1 MNNSTIGS
9 SAYGRSWRKTSF
21 NFVSIL
27 TPRSRLFYYDKT
39 ILLLCN
45 FIVFSFDKAGMAYK
59 WILAFMSCLMLCFC
73 SFGAEKKGRYFHS
86 LSDEAYE
93 TLLLLVQGN
102 FNVPVAERTREQ
114 RNAVVR
120 YWRQRDSLHLGP
132 QSTPTLYFDG
142 KKVVKKSSIAS
153 LVAKTFDQAKA
164 GGCKKLRN
172 RAADGF
178 AGLSE
183 RNILRVTNNEAK
195 YRIHNVKFTNKAT
208 PRPVTART
216 IQGQHQIDLMDLSKE
231 AVNHNRHVYK
241 YVLSVMDI
249 FSRYLW
255 LRPLEKK
262 SSQHVSR
269 ALQRIYSE
277 HGPPDRLQSDRG
289 TEFEGKVRPLCKQLK
304 IKLIKSRPYH
314 PQSQGKI
321 ERSHRRLRKKIMY
334 DLVSLGKKG
343 VNWAANLEDYNRI
356 LNEEC
361 KEELGWR
368 SPFEIYYGRK
378 SNQLVKASLDCVDS
392 DDNMVT
398 TAPNK
403 RELACHLKKVKKIR
417 RRAKLYSKK
426 LNDRMVK
433 SHKRRHKAE
442 TFKVKEHVLVR
453 YRPQKG
459 GKLAP
464 KRRFVVK
471 GTVVKKRKTNP
482 DTYKVR
488 FRPPNSSKHIEE
500 WFSVED
506 IASIRKRHRG
516 STAENKTI
524 KQQKIKQLRKKMY
537 IPLTARDR
545 FLDLD
550 FPDMDLSLMYNP
562 PGDGN
567 CQFGALCFWLN
578 RLGIHRSAETVR
590 EEIIKYL
597 TNNPNNSEG
606 MPLELFAATP
616 WAEYLHSMAKNGT
629 YGDQIT
635 LQAAADLYNIEI
647 VVIST
652 LGPDATAVISPS
664 SSIPTARVQLGH
676 YAENHGE
683 HYICVD
689 GRVLLEEEEQEE
701 RAEEEVEDDGADL
714 LSTQEDYAHG
724 QYMGKEREVPEQD
737 QHRIQIPI
745 HFVGNETVEMVSTND
760 ATTPIERLPNEI
772 LEKILS
778 EALLSSGFS
787 WPNHVCRMYNNL
799 CKVNVRFRDI
809 TRRLVSMLPSI
820 YFSEGGEL
828 GIVSVRSLIKK
839 FGSSSGV
846 VLEVRRI
853 VASPNWANA
862 WLDLRFRGL
871 GWFIILNIFWRKSQK

>member
-1 MNNSTIGS
+1 
-9 SAYGRSWRKTSF
+9 
-21 NFVSIL
+21 
-27 TPRSRLFYYDKT
+27 
-39 ILLLCN
+39 
-45 FIVFSFDKAGMAYK
+45 
-59 WILAFMSCLMLCFC
+59 
-73 SFGAEKKGRYFHS
+73 
-86 LSDEAYE
+86 
-93 TLLLLVQGN
+93 
-102 FNVPVAERTREQ
+102 
-114 RNAVVR
+114 
-120 YWRQRDSLHLGP
+120 
-132 QSTPTLYFDG
+132 
-142 KKVVKKSSIAS
+142 
-153 LVAKTFDQAKA
+153 
-164 GGCKKLRN
+164 
-172 RAADGF
+172 
-178 AGLSE
+178 
-183 RNILRVTNNEAK
+183 
-195 YRIHNVKFTNKAT
+195 
-208 PRPVTART
+208 
-216 IQGQHQIDLMDLSKE
+216 
-231 AVNHNRHVYK
+231 
-241 YVLSVMDI
+241 
-249 FSRYLW
+249 
-255 LRPLEKK
+255 
-262 SSQHVSR
+262 
-269 ALQRIYSE
+269 
-277 HGPPDRLQSDRG
+277 
-289 TEFEGKVRPLCKQLK
+289 
-304 IKLIKSRPYH
+304 
-314 PQSQGKI
+314 
-321 ERSHRRLRKKIMY
+321 MY
-334 DLVSLGKKG
+334 NLVSLGKKG
-343 VNWAANLEDYNRI
+343 VNWEANLEDYNRI

-368 SPFEIYYGRK
+368 SPFEIYCGRK

-392 DDNMVT
+392 DDNIVT
-398 TAPNK
+398 TAPK
-403 RELACHLKKVKKIR
+403 KWELACHLKKVKKIR

-459 GKLAP
+459 GKL
-464 KRRFVVK
+464 VVK

-506 IASIRKRHRG
+506 IASIRKRYRG
-516 STAENKTI
+516 STNKS
-524 KQQKIKQLRKKMY
+524 QQKKKQLRKKMY

-550 FPDMDLSLMYNP
+550 FPDMDLSLLYNP

-567 CQFGALCFWLN
+567 CQFWALCFWLN
-578 RLGIHRSAETVR
+578 RLGIHRSAKTVR
-590 EEIIKYL
+590 EEIINYL

-616 WAEYLHSMAKNGT
+616 WGEYLHSMAKNGT

-647 VVIST
+647 VVVST

-683 HYICVD
+683 HYICVE
-689 GRVLLEEEEQEE
+689 GRVLLEKEELVKKTNGEVEEVEDDEQEERAEEEVEDDKQDERAEEEVEDDEQDERAEEEVEDDEQEERAEEEMEDDEQEERAEEEVEDDEQEERAEEEVEDDEQEERAEEEVEDDEQDE

-714 LSTQEDYAHG
+714 LSTHEDDTHG
-724 QYMGKEREVPEQD
+724 QYMGKEREVLEQD

-745 HFVGNETVEMVSTND
+745 HFVGNETVEMVSAND
-760 ATTPIERLPNEI
+760 ATTPIERLPNEM

-809 TRRLVSMLPSI
+809 TRRLVSMLPSS

-853 VASPNWANA
+853 VASPNWENA

>member
-1 MNNSTIGS
+1 MGCFGQTLSDL
-9 SAYGRSWRKTSF
+9 
-21 NFVSIL
+21 VPVL
-27 TPRSRLFYYDKT
+27 TPRSRLFYYGKT
-39 ILLLCN
+39 IT
-45 FIVFSFDKAGMAYK
+45 FIVQLRRFPIDIADMACK
-59 WILAFMSCLMLCFC
+59 WFLAFLSCFILGCC
-73 SFGAEKKGRYFHS
+73 TFGAEKRGGYLHP

-93 TLLLLVQGN
+93 TILLLVQGN

-120 YWRQRDSLHLGP
+120 YWRQRDRFHLGP

-153 LVAKTFDQAKA
+153 LVAKTFDEAKA

-172 RAADGF
+172 RAAASF
-178 AGLSE
+178 AGLSK
-183 RNILRVTNNEAK
+183 RNILRVTNNEVK
-195 YRIHNVKFTNKAT
+195 YRIHNVKFTNKAA

-231 AVNHNRHVYK
+231 AVGHNTRVYK

-269 ALQRIYSE
+269 ALAKIYSE
-277 HGPPDRLQSDRG
+277 HGPLDRLQNDRG
-289 TEFEGKVRPLCKQLK
+289 KEFEGKVRPLCKQLK

-314 PQSQGKI
+314 PQSQGKV

-368 SPFEIYYGRK
+368 SPFKIYYGRK
-378 SNQLVKASLDCVDS
+378 SNQLVKASLDRVDS
-392 DDNMVT
+392 DDNFVT
-398 TAPNK
+398 MAPKK
-403 RELACHLKKVKKIR
+403 RDLAGHLKKVKKIR
-417 RRAKLYSKK
+417 RRANLYSQK

-433 SHKRRHKAE
+433 SHKRRHNAE

-453 YRPQKG
+453 YKPQRG
-459 GKLAP
+459 CKLPP

-471 GTVVKKRKTNP
+471 GTIVKKSKKNP
-482 DTYKVR
+482 DSYKVK
-488 FRPPNSSKHIEE
+488 FMPPNCSEHKEK

-506 IASIRKRHRG
+506 MASIRKRHSG
-516 STAENKTI
+516 SKSKE
-524 KQQKIKQLRKKMY
+524 KQKVKELRKRLY
-537 IPLTARDR
+537 IPLTACDR
-545 FLDLD
+545 FLDRD
-550 FPDMDLSLMYNP
+550 FPNMDLSLMYNP

-567 CQFGALCFWLN
+567 CQFGALCFWLSL
-578 RLGIHRSAETVR
+578 LGIHRSAETVR
-590 EEIIKYL
+590 EEIVKYL
-597 TNNPNNSEG
+597 ANHATNSEG
-606 MPLELFAATP
+606 MPLELFAGMP
-616 WAEYLHSMAKNGT
+616 WKAYLQAMARNGT

-647 VVIST
+647 VVVST
-652 LGPDATAVISPS
+652 LGPDATVVISPS

-689 GRVLLEEEEQEE
+689 GRVLSYEEGQEE
-701 RAEEEVEDDGADL
+701 RKEENECNLSADGGEL
-714 LSTQEDYAHG
+714 LSTQEDDTDGH
-724 QYMGKEREVPEQD
+724 V
-737 QHRIQIPI
+737 QITI
-745 HFVGNETVEMVSTND
+745 HFVGNSSVEMVFTND
-760 ATTPIERLPNEI
+760 ATSPIDRLPNEI
-772 LEKILS
+772 LEKIIT
-778 EALLSSGFS
+778 EALSSSGFS
-787 WPNHVCRMYNNL
+787 WPNHVCRIYNIL
-799 CKVNVRFRDI
+799 CKVSVRFRDI
-809 TRRLVSMLPSI
+809 THRLVSLLPSI
-820 YFSEGGEL
+820 HFSNGGEI
-828 GIVSVRSLIKK
+828 GIVSVRSLIKR

-846 VLEVRRI
+846 VREIQRI

-862 WLDLRFRGL
+862 WLELRFRGY
-871 GWFIILNIFWRKSQK
+871 GWFIIHNIFWRKK